1 MTRVLIVDDDP
12 LIRRA
17 IQRLLPSG
25 VKGVEAADA
34 RAALAA
40 VETEAIDLVL
50 LDVCLDPRAP
60 SVPTGLELAR
70 TMRAAGMNV
79 PVVVLSGSADPT
91 HLREALRLDVQDYVF
106 KSEIGLE
113 TMATLLADHVRAP
126 LESGRVPELA
136 GASPAAEAARRF
148 AARAAVTRAPVLLVG
163 ETGSGRE
170 ALARAIHAASDRAA
184 RALVVVRCSS
194 TEPEVLESVL
204 FGVQQDPPELGRV
217 DRANGG
223 VLYLHD
229 VGALPQALHA
239 KVLRLL
245 EGGAFVRVRGRS
257 EVTADVRVIAS
268 ASPDTSP
275 KSFGGPLGGDL
286 YLALAA
292 LLIRVPAL
300 RDRPGDID
308 AIVDELAAADSNHP
322 AFAEDARAVL
332 RRRAWP
338 GNVRELCN
346 VVRAAGTFFG
356 STPVGA
362 TELEQI
368 LPRESGG
375 PGGGPL
381 DPSARAG
388 QAEPPASGLSDLT
401 QTILRIPDSD
411 QRSLRAIEDTLIRQ
425 ALAAAGGNKSAAA
438 RLLGVGRKFIERRV
452 RSLGRDPT

>member
-17 IQRLLPSG
+17 ILRLLPPG

-34 RAALAA
+34 RTALAA
-40 VETEAIDLVL
+40 AEGEPIDLVL
-50 LDVCLDPRAP
+50 LDVCLDPQAP
-60 SVPTGLELAR
+60 SVPTGLDLAR
-70 TMRAAGMNV
+70 TMRGAGMNV
-79 PVVVLSGSADPT
+79 PVVVLSGSADPS

-126 LESGRVPELA
+126 LERERVPELA
-136 GASPAAEAARRF
+136 GPSPAAEAARRF
-148 AARAAVTRAPVLLVG
+148 AARAAASRAPVLLVG

-184 RALVVVRCSS
+184 RPLVSVRCSS
-194 TEPEVLESVL
+194 TEPEVLESLL
-204 FGVQQDPPELGRV
+204 FGVQDPPEPGRV
-217 DRANGG
+217 DRAAGG
-223 VLYLHD
+223 VLYLHE

-239 KVLRLL
+239 KVLRLI
-245 EGGAFVRVRGRS
+245 EGGAFVRARGRS
-257 EVTADVRVIAS
+257 EVMADVRVIAS
-268 ASPDTSP
+268 ASPETSP

-308 AIVDELAAADSNHP
+308 AVVDDLSAANPNRP
-322 AFAEDARAVL
+322 AFTEEARAVL

-338 GNVRELCN
+338 GNVRELGN

-356 STPVGA
+356 SAPVGA
-362 TELEQI
+362 AELAHI
-368 LPRESGG
+368 LPHESPVSGVARSSE
-375 PGGGPL
+375 PG
-381 DPSARAG
+381 SRAG
-388 QAEPPASGLSDLT
+388 QVEPPASGLSDLT

-452 RSLGRDPT
+452 RSLGRDPR